1 MSNMRRASVLP
12 AIWLAVCLAA
22 CGDNKPS
29 MAEALAQAEKKDAE
43 KKAADEAKKAAI
55 KVDKKEDPLALPWTF
70 DEVKA
75 GLPMDTKV
83 DYKLTGV
90 DAKGKPVDDAWTGTI
105 KAPGENDVGL
115 TSTRISLQDKPQA
128 SQVAKIEWSR
138 VSPFFFVERS
148 EPKVTGREKVTV
160 PAGEFDTVVA
170 DLEGFFGQHLTVW
183 MIADKPGIY
192 AKVVDHGNKNEEDD
206 QTELVYELTGLQIGE

>member
-1 MSNMRRASVLP
+1 MSSLRRVSLLFAFCV
-12 AIWLAVCLAA
+12 AA
-22 CGDNKPS
+22 GCGDGKPS
-29 MAEALAQAEKKDAE
+29 MAEALAEADKKAAE

-55 KVDKKEDPLALPWTF
+55 EVDKKDDPLALPWSF

-75 GLPMDTKV
+75 GLKMGTKL
-83 DYKLTGV
+83 DYRLTGV

-115 TSTRISLQDKPQA
+115 TSTKISQQDTPQA
-128 SQVAKIEWSR
+128 TQVAKIEWSR

-148 EPKVTGREKVTV
+148 DPKVTGREKVTV

-183 MIADKPGIY
+183 MIVDKPGIY
-192 AKVVDHGNKNEEDD
+192 AKVVDHGNKNEEND
-206 QTELVYELTGLQIGE
+206 QTELVYELTAMQLGE